1 MSQHSSDILDRH
13 EHRAGP
19 SRAEEQQTRRAIAD
33 AAKRLFLERGFEQ
46 VSVAEVARAVDVS
59 EQTVFNYFPTKEDLV
74 YERMD
79 TFEHEAPGC
88 CAGATGGETPLRA
101 LVHFILDR
109 TDTAMAG
116 DGRRRVADLT
126 RLVST
131 SPSLMARERQLGAK
145 YTEALA
151 ALLAEE
157 TGAAPDDIESRLAA
171 EAMMAFHRSL
181 IDFARRRA
189 LFRKSA
195 ADLASEIRAA
205 GDRGLALL
213 ESGLG
218 DYARRAAPLTAG
230 RADGPD
236 GGGFA

>member
-1 MSQHSSDILDRH
+1 MNTELGLR
-13 EHRAGP
+13 ERKK
-19 SRAEEQQTRRAIAD
+19 QQTRRAIAD

-46 VSVAEVARAVDVS
+46 VSVAEVARAADVS

-74 YERMD
+74 YERTD
-79 TFEHEAPGC
+79 TFEHELLAAVRERPE
-88 CAGATGGETPLRA
+88 GETPLRA
-101 LVHFILDR
+101 FVRFILDR
-109 TDTAMAG
+109 SDTAMAG

-126 RLVST
+126 RLVSA

-151 ALLAEE
+151 VLLAEE
-157 TGAAPDDIESRLAA
+157 TGAASDDIEPRLAA

-189 LFRKSA
+189 LSRKSA
-195 ADLASEIRAA
+195 ADLAAEIRAA
-205 GDRGLALL
+205 GDRALILL

-230 RADGPD
+230 RADGSRPLPD